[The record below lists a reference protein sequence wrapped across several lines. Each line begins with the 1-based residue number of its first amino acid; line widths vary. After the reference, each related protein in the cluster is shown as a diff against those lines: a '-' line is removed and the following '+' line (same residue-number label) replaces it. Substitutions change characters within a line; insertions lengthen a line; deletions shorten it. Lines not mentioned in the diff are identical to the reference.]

1 MNLSYSTK
9 RGAEMYKSREIEI
22 SSIQKAKMLLKNGIG
37 IQLANNALKNSPN
50 MSSKGGAQD
59 T

>member
-1 MNLSYSTK
+1 
-9 RGAEMYKSREIEI
+9 MYKSREIEI